1 MARFASGSAKRV
13 PLSTDALLLLDRIEA
28 LEMRSLAWGF
38 TSGSLTEDEALELL
52 GGGLSAEDA
61 LEELLEAR
69 LVSEQ
74 SSLSGGRRYRSRFA
88 EAVRLITA
96 NRQLFAN
103 KPWQGAP
110 RLVADF
116 RIDRRRRRFPRR
128 NRRPDEILA
137 NSGETIAPTPVRR
150 AIWNSLTGH
159 AGMRL
164 AAFQEHATLRLSL
177 RVDDGGTIVTA
188 GTGSGKTIAFYI
200 PAMLA
205 IGEAIGPE
213 RWVKALAIYPRVELL
228 KDQFAE
234 AFRMARAIDSALAS
248 NGKRPLS
255 IGALFRA
262 TPRHG
267 SAQELQDHGWTR
279 RGRDW
284 ACPWM
289 RCPGCDGE
297 MLWRGVDLDGA
308 RERLTCARPGCG
320 SQADERHVVLTRQKI
335 QQQPP
340 DLLFTTTEILNQR
353 LSDQWTRPVF
363 GIGSG
368 RKPFLA
374 LLDEV
379 HTYAGTGGAQAA
391 LTLRRWRHLLG
402 APVHWAGLSATLGD
416 AARFFADLTGAPT
429 DRVVEISP
437 ASDEFEEAGAEY
449 QILLRGDPASRA
461 SLLSTTIQTAM
472 IVSRV
477 LDPPGAHATSGAFGR
492 RAFLFT
498 DDLDVTNRL
507 FDDLRDAE
515 AYTIFGRPDQKR
527 QPLAALRAAGADDR
541 ARDLE
546 GQRWRLCEDIGHPL
560 NQRLVIGRTT
570 SQDAGVTPDANIIV
584 ATSALEVGFNDPQV
598 GAIIQHKAPRGMA
611 SFLQR
616 KGRAGR
622 DRAMRPLTVTVLSDY
637 GRDRALYQSY
647 ERLFDPELEP
657 QYLPVGNPYVLK
669 MQATFAFFDW
679 LAAETAGFEKA
690 WAWDILSRPIVQ
702 PSTPTSAVLMRVKAK
717 LARLVQGNQ
726 AEIDGLRAHL
736 MGALHI
742 NEQTAQGLLWEAP
755 RSILLEAAPTLV
767 RRLFRRWRLAFPTS
781 DASLDLHEPYHPL
794 PDFVP
799 RNLFS
804 DLSLP
809 EVRVLVPPATANHV
823 WRTETMPV
831 LQALRQLVPGRV
843 TRRFAFERGG
853 LSHWVPVDPALPIQ
867 ERLISDYAQEY
878 EFVGEFIAT
887 FNDLGDDGPLLVFRP
902 WTVRLDRVARTEA
915 LPSSNAQLTWR
926 TDIIARGDPVSVP
939 VSPRSPWRPF
949 VSNVDFHL
957 HRFRAGAAIRRF
969 APTAHAIVR
978 TVKDEFPVALHF
990 RSDDNRPAAIGFELE
1005 VDGFRLDVFLPAGEQ
1020 SSASLLSPKILR
1032 ESKLAYLRERFRD
1045 DARLPQELNT
1055 FQRDWLFQMLV
1066 AALAAVAAS
1075 EGDVAT
1081 IADDL
1086 LSDELIDGVF
1096 RDIMQG
1102 YFGALPLTLPDDMEE
1117 SFESDGSEE
1126 DDSQAEANAPQT
1138 PHAATR
1144 LQQALALHVARPEVR
1159 ERLRAIAREAHTL
1172 DLAAFEA
1179 WLRRLVLETLGE
1191 AMLQACIATAPRQA
1205 TMENLLVDIR
1215 EASDGRPASIWITET
1230 TLGGAGV
1237 LQSFAERFAGEPNSF
1252 FDAVEAALAPT
1263 DFELVDGGLR
1273 RILHLICI
1281 DQDVRNGI
1289 ACLRRTESHRES
1301 AEIWRELSSTLTRH
1315 GGVDLGHALVVAL
1328 NSRLLRPGADPALDD
1343 LLLALT
1349 ARWDN
1354 IENRLGMAVD
1364 LREFA
1369 YAVSRDAVWC
1379 DRVHA
1384 YLTANLPGAAASN
1397 VSVFA
1402 AVFGMLWPRES
1413 EVRRTSLSSYNPY
1426 RAARATD
1433 PAVVRELLLR
1443 RTVQTVDV
1451 SAPDWKE
1458 ALYDAFAADGVC
1470 RLRGSTA
1477 QARDLRA
1484 ALVLLGATPADVGVL
1499 QFFPVVE
1506 RIQRGEDCI
1515 LVDLLLRE
1523 HA

>member
-1 MARFASGSAKRV
+1 V
-13 PLSTDALLLLDRIEA
+13 PLSIDALLLLDRIEA

-38 TSGSLTEDEALELL
+38 TAGSLTEDETLELL
-52 GGGLSAEDA
+52 GGGLPAEDA
-61 LEELLEAR
+61 LEELLEAH

-74 SSLSGGRRYRSRFA
+74 ASLSGGRRYRSRFA

-103 KPWQGAP
+103 KPWQGAA

-116 RIDRRRRRFPRR
+116 RVDRRRRRFPRR
-128 NRRPDEILA
+128 DRQPEEILA
-137 NSGETIAPTPVRR
+137 ASGATIAHTPVRQ
-150 AIWNSLTGH
+150 AIWTALTGSC
-159 AGMRL
+159 GMRF
-164 AAFQEHATLRLSL
+164 ASFQERATVRLSQ
-177 RVDDGGTIVTA
+177 RVEDGGTIVTA
-188 GTGSGKTIAFYI
+188 GTGSGKTIAFYL

-205 IGEAIGPE
+205 IGEAIGSE
-213 RWVKALAIYPRVELL
+213 HWVKALAIYPRVELL

-234 AFRMARAIDSALAS
+234 AFRMARRIDDALS
-248 NGKRPLS
+248 ENRRRPLR

-284 ACPWM
+284 TCPWM
-289 RCPGCDGE
+289 RCPSCDGE
-297 MLWRGVDLDGA
+297 MLWRGVDLDGG
-308 RERLTCARPGCG
+308 RERLTCARPGCA
-320 SQADERHVVLTRQKI
+320 SQADERQVVLTRQKI

-353 LSDQWTRPVF
+353 LSDHWTRPVF

-368 RKPFLA
+368 RKPFFA

-402 APVHWAGLSATLGD
+402 VPVHWAGLSATLGD
-416 AARFFADLTGAPT
+416 AARFFADLTGAPI
-429 DRVVEISP
+429 DRVVEICP
-437 ASDEFEEAGAEY
+437 AADEFEESGADY
-449 QILLRGDPASRA
+449 QLLLRGDPASRA

-472 IVSRV
+472 LVSRV
-477 LDPPGAHATSGAFGR
+477 LDPPGVPASSGAFGR

-515 AYTIFGRPDQKR
+515 AYTIFGRPDQHR
-527 QPLAALRAAGADDR
+527 QPLSAIRAAGNDDR
-541 ARDLE
+541 ARDIE
-546 GQRWRLCEDIGHPL
+546 GQRWRLCEDIGHKL
-560 NQRLVIGRTT
+560 DQRLIIGRTS

-598 GAIIQHKAPRGMA
+598 GAVIQHKAPRGMA

-647 ERLFDPELEP
+647 ERLFDPQLEP

-679 LAAETAGFEKA
+679 LADETAGFEKA
-690 WAWDILSRPIVQ
+690 WAWDILSRPIDQ
-702 PSTPTSAVLMRVKAK
+702 PSTSTSAVINRVKAK
-717 LARLVQGNQ
+717 LGRLVQGDQ
-726 AEIDGLRAHL
+726 AEIDALRAHL
-736 MGALHI
+736 MGALHVDD
-742 NEQTAQGLLWEAP
+742 QTAQGLLWEAP

-767 RRLFRRWRLAFPTS
+767 RRIFRGWRLTFPT
-781 DASLDLHEPYHPL
+781 DVASLDLHEPYHPL

-809 EVRVLVPPATANHV
+809 EVRVMVPPATTNHE

-853 LSHWVPVDPALPIQ
+853 LSHWVPVDPAHPIQ
-867 ERLISDYAQEY
+867 ERRISDYAQEH
-878 EFVGEFIAT
+878 EFVGEFSAT
-887 FNDLGDDGPLLVFRP
+887 FNDRGDDGPLLVFRP
-902 WTVRLDRVARTEA
+902 WTVRLEKVTRSEA

-939 VSPRSPWRPF
+939 VAPRSPWRPF
-949 VSNVDFHL
+949 VSSIDFYL
-957 HRFRAGAAIRRF
+957 HRFRASAAVRRF
-969 APTAHAIVR
+969 APAAHATVR
-978 TVKDEFPVALHF
+978 TLKDEFAVALHF

-1005 VDGFRLDVFLPAGEQ
+1005 VDGFRLDVHLPAGEQ
-1020 SSASLLSPKILR
+1020 TGASLLSSQLLR
-1032 ESKLAYLRERFRD
+1032 ESKLAYLRERLVD
-1045 DARLPQELNT
+1045 DDKLPQELNS
-1055 FQRDWLFQMLV
+1055 FQRDWLFHLLV
-1066 AALAAVAAS
+1066 AALAAVATLGEDLS
-1075 EGDVAT
+1075 TVV
-1081 IADDL
+1081 DDL
-1086 LSDELIDGVF
+1086 LSDSRIDDVF
-1096 RDIMQG
+1096 HDVMQG
-1102 YFGALPLTLPDDMEE
+1102 YFGALPINLPDELED
-1117 SFESDGSEE
+1117 SSD
-1126 DDSQAEANAPQT
+1126 DDGDGENDVQAE
-1138 PHAATR
+1138 PHVSQGPRGATR
-1144 LQQALALHVARPEVR
+1144 LQMALMQHVARQDVR
-1159 ERLRAIAREAHTL
+1159 ERIRAIAQEALSL
-1172 DLAAFEA
+1172 DLVAFEA
-1179 WLRRLVLETLGE
+1179 WLQRLVLETLGE
-1191 AMLQACIATAPRQA
+1191 AMLQACIAAAPHHA
-1205 TMENLLVDIR
+1205 TLDNLLVDIR
-1215 EASDGRPASIWITET
+1215 EGLNGRPASIWITEA

-1237 LQSFAERFAGEPNSF
+1237 LQAFAERFAGEPNAF

-1273 RILHLICI
+1273 RILHLACS
-1281 DQDVRNGI
+1281 DQDVRSGM
-1289 ACLRRTESHRES
+1289 ARLRGTESHADS
-1301 AEIWRELSSTLTRH
+1301 AEVWRDLSSTLTRH
-1315 GGVDLGHALVVAL
+1315 GGVDLSHALVVAL
-1328 NSRLLRPGADPALDD
+1328 NSRLLRPGANAALDH
-1343 LLLALT
+1343 LLAGLSS
-1349 ARWDN
+1349 RWDS
-1354 IENRLGMAVD
+1354 IESRLGMAIG

-1369 YAVSRDAVWC
+1369 HAIRSDAIWH
-1379 DRVHA
+1379 DRLRA
-1384 YLTANLPGAAASN
+1384 YLAANLPGAAGSS
-1397 VSVFA
+1397 VSAFA
-1402 AVFGMLWPRES
+1402 AVSGMLWPRS
-1413 EVRRTSLSSYNPY
+1413 NEVRRSSLSSYNPY
-1426 RAARATD
+1426 RSGRTTD

-1443 RTVQTVDV
+1443 RKVQTVDI
-1451 SAPDWKE
+1451 SAMDWKE
-1458 ALYDAFAADGVC
+1458 GLYSALAADGAC
-1470 RLRGSTA
+1470 RLRASAA
-1477 QARDLRA
+1477 QMLELRA
-1484 ALVLLGATPADVGVL
+1484 ALILLAVTPADVGVL

-1506 RIQRGEDCI
+1506 RIQRGEDSV

>member
-1 MARFASGSAKRV
+1 M

-28 LEMRSLAWGF
+28 LEMRSVAWGF
-38 TSGSLTEDEALELL
+38 TAGSLTEDETLELL
-52 GGGLSAEDA
+52 GGGPPAEDA
-61 LEELLEAR
+61 LEELLEAH

-74 SSLSGGRRYRSRFA
+74 TSLSGGRRYRSRFA

-116 RIDRRRRRFPRR
+116 RVDRRRRRFPRR
-128 NRRPDEILA
+128 DRRPDAILA
-137 NSGETIAPTPVRR
+137 DSGATIAPTPVRQD
-150 AIWNSLTGH
+150 IWNALTRQN
-159 AGMRL
+159 GMRF
-164 AAFQEHATLRLSL
+164 AAFQERATVRLSQ
-177 RVDDGGTIVTA
+177 RVEDGGTIVTA
-188 GTGSGKTIAFYI
+188 GTGSGKTIAFYL

-213 RWVKALAIYPRVELL
+213 PWVKALAIYPRVELL

-234 AFRMARAIDSALAS
+234 AFRMARLIDDALAA
-248 NGKRPLS
+248 NRRRPLS

-267 SAQELQDHGWTR
+267 SAQELQDHGWAR

-289 RCPGCDGE
+289 RCPSCDGE
-297 MLWRGVDLDGA
+297 MLWRGVDLDGG
-308 RERLTCARPGCG
+308 RERLTCARPGCA
-320 SQADERHVVLTRQKI
+320 SQADERHIVLTRQKI

-353 LSDQWTRPVF
+353 LSDHWTRPVF

-368 RKPFLA
+368 RKPFIA

-416 AARFFADLTGAPT
+416 AARFFADLTGAPI

-437 ASDEFEEAGAEY
+437 AANEFEESGAEY
-449 QILLRGDPASRA
+449 QLLLRGDPASRA

-472 IVSRV
+472 LVSRV
-477 LDPPGAHATSGAFGR
+477 LDPPGAPTSSGAFGR

-515 AYTIFGRPDQKR
+515 AYTIFGRPDQTR
-527 QPLAALRAAGADDR
+527 QPLAAIRAAGNDDR
-541 ARDLE
+541 ARDIE
-546 GQRWRLCEDIGHPL
+546 GQRWRLCEDIGHNL
-560 NQRLVIGRTT
+560 DQRLVIGRTT
-570 SQDAGVTPDANIIV
+570 SQDAGVTPDSNIIV

-598 GAIIQHKAPRGMA
+598 GAVIQHKAPRGMA

-647 ERLFDPELEP
+647 ERLFDPQLES

-679 LAAETAGFEKA
+679 LAAGTAEFEKA
-690 WAWDILSRPIVQ
+690 WAWDILSRPIDK
-702 PSTPTSAVLMRVKAK
+702 PSPSTSAVITRVKAK
-717 LARLVQGNQ
+717 LGRLVQGNQ
-726 AEIDGLRAHL
+726 AEIDALRAHL
-736 MGALHI
+736 MGALHVDD
-742 NEQTAQGLLWEAP
+742 QTAQGLLWEAP

-767 RRLFRRWRLAFPTS
+767 RRMFRGWRLTFPT
-781 DASLDLHEPYHPL
+781 DVAALDLHEPYHPL

-809 EVRVLVPPATANHV
+809 EVRVLVPPATANHE

-853 LSHWVPVDPALPIQ
+853 LSHWVPVDPAHPIQ
-867 ERLISDYAQEY
+867 ERRISDYAQEH
-878 EFVGEFIAT
+878 EFVGEFSAT
-887 FNDLGDDGPLLVFRP
+887 FNDRGDEGPLLVFRP
-902 WTVRLDRVARTEA
+902 WTVRLEKVGRSEA

-939 VSPRSPWRPF
+939 VAPRSPWRPF
-949 VSNVDFHL
+949 VSSVDFYL
-957 HRFRAGAAIRRF
+957 HRFRASAAIRRF
-969 APTAHAIVR
+969 APTAHATVR
-978 TVKDEFPVALHF
+978 TLKDEFAVALHF

-1005 VDGFRLDVFLPAGEQ
+1005 VDGFRLDVRLPKGEQ
-1020 SSASLLSPKILR
+1020 TGASLLSPQLLR
-1032 ESKLAYLRERFRD
+1032 ESKLSYLRERFLD
-1045 DARLPQELNT
+1045 DNQLPQELNS
-1055 FQRDWLFQMLV
+1055 FQRDWLFQMLI
-1066 AALAAVAAS
+1066 AALADGAAS
-1075 EGDVAT
+1075 GGDLST
-1081 IADDL
+1081 SADDL
-1086 LSDELIDGVF
+1086 LSDSRIDGVF
-1096 RDIMQG
+1096 HDVMQG
-1102 YFGALPLTLPDDMEE
+1102 YFGAMPLSPPDDLEE
-1117 SFESDGSEE
+1117 NSE
-1126 DDSQAEANAPQT
+1126 DDGGGENDVQSEPNASQSAHGP
-1138 PHAATR
+1138 TR
-1144 LQQALALHVARPEVR
+1144 LQRTLMQHVARPDVR
-1159 ERLRAIAREAHTL
+1159 ERIRAIAREALSL
-1172 DLAAFEA
+1172 DLVAFEA
-1179 WLRRLVLETLGE
+1179 WLQRLVLETLGE
-1191 AMLQACIATAPRQA
+1191 AMLQACIAAAPRQA
-1205 TMENLLVDIR
+1205 TLDNLLVDIR
-1215 EASDGRPASIWITET
+1215 EGMDDRPASIWITET

-1237 LQSFAERFAGEPNSF
+1237 LQSFAERFAGEPNAF

-1273 RILHLICI
+1273 RILDLAGS
-1281 DQDVRNGI
+1281 DQDVRSGM
-1289 ACLRRTESHRES
+1289 ALLRQTESHAAA
-1301 AEIWRELSSTLTRH
+1301 AEVWRELSATLTRH
-1315 GGVDLGHALVVAL
+1315 GGVDLSHALVVAL
-1328 NSRLLRPGADPALDD
+1328 NSRLLRPGANAALDH
-1343 LLLALT
+1343 LLASLST
-1349 ARWDN
+1349 LWDR
-1354 IENRLGMAVD
+1354 IENSLGMAIG

-1369 YAVSRDAVWC
+1369 YAVGSDAAWC
-1379 DRVHA
+1379 DRVRA
-1384 YLTANLPGAAASN
+1384 YLAANLPGAAAFN

-1402 AVFGMLWPRES
+1402 AVFGMLWPRAN
-1413 EVRRTSLSSYNPY
+1413 EVRRSSLSSYNPY
-1426 RAARATD
+1426 RATRTTD

-1443 RTVQTVDV
+1443 RKVQTVDI
-1451 SAPDWKE
+1451 SAMDWKE
-1458 ALYDAFAADGVC
+1458 TLQTALAADGAC
-1470 RLRGSTA
+1470 RLRASTT
-1477 QARDLRA
+1477 QVRQLRA
-1484 ALVLLGATPADVGVL
+1484 ALIWLGAKPADVGVL

-1506 RIQRGEDCI
+1506 RIQRGEDCV
-1515 LVDLLLRE
+1515 LVDLVLRE

>member
-1 MARFASGSAKRV
+1 MSLSA
-13 PLSTDALLLLDRIEA
+13 DAILLLDRIEA

-38 TSGSLTEDEALELL
+38 TSGSLTEDEALGLL
-52 GGGLSAEDA
+52 GGGLRAEDA

-74 SSLSGGRRYRSRFA
+74 TSLSGGRRYRSRIA
-88 EAVRLITA
+88 EAVRLIAA
-96 NRQLFAN
+96 NRQLFPN

-128 NRRPDEILA
+128 DRRPDDVLA
-137 NSGETIAPTPVRR
+137 NSGEIIAPTTIRR
-150 AIWNSLTGH
+150 AIWSSLTGH
-159 AGMRL
+159 PGMHL
-164 AAFQEHATLRLSL
+164 AAFQERAAVRLSL
-177 RVDDGGTIVTA
+177 RVEDGGTIVTA

-205 IGEAIGPE
+205 IGEVIGPE

-262 TPRHG
+262 TPRQS
-267 SAQELQDHGWTR
+267 SAKELRDHGWTQ

-289 RCPGCDGE
+289 RCPSCDGE
-297 MLWRGVDLDGA
+297 MLWRGADLDA
-308 RERLTCARPGCG
+308 AKERLTCARPGCG
-320 SQADERHVVLTRQKI
+320 SQADDRHIVLTRQRI

-353 LSDQWTRPVF
+353 MSDQWTRPVF
-363 GIGSG
+363 GIGTG

-416 AARFFADLTGAPT
+416 AARFFADLTGAST

-437 ASDEFEEAGAEY
+437 TSDEFEEAGAEY
-449 QILLRGDPASRA
+449 QLVLRGDPASRA

-472 IVSRV
+472 LVSRV
-477 LDPPGAHATSGAFGR
+477 LDPPGARAASGAFGR

-515 AYTIFGRPDQKR
+515 AYTIFGNPDQNR
-527 QPLAALRAAGADDR
+527 LPLAALRAAGTDDR
-541 ARDLE
+541 PRDLE
-546 GQRWRLCEDIGHPL
+546 GQRWRMCEDIGHAL
-560 NQRLVIGRTT
+560 DQRLIIGRTT
-570 SQDAGVTPDANIIV
+570 SQDAGVTPNANIIV
-584 ATSALEVGFNDPQV
+584 ATSALEVGFNDPDV

-622 DRAMRPLTVTVLSDY
+622 DRAMRPIAVTVLSDY

-647 ERLFDPELEP
+647 ERLFDPQLEP

-690 WAWDILSRPIVQ
+690 WAWDILSRPIDQ
-702 PSTPTSAVLMRVKAK
+702 PSTSVAAVLQRVKAK
-717 LARLVQGNQ
+717 LGRLVRGDD
-726 AEIDGLRAHL
+726 AEIDSLRAHL
-736 MGALHI
+736 MGALRI
-742 NEQTAQGLLWEAP
+742 DEETAQELLWGAP
-755 RSILLEAAPTLV
+755 RSLLLEAAPTLV
-767 RRLFRRWRLAFPTS
+767 RRLFRRWRLAFPVGET
-781 DASLDLHEPYHPL
+781 SLDLHEPYHPL

-804 DLSLP
+804 DLNLP
-809 EVRVLVPPATANHV
+809 EVRVLVPPATANHD
-823 WRTETMPV
+823 WRTELLPV

-853 LSHWVPVDPALPIQ
+853 LSHWVPVNPAIPVQ
-867 ERLISDYAQEY
+867 ERRISDYAQEH
-878 EFVGEFIAT
+878 EFVGEFTAT
-887 FNDLGDDGPLLVFRP
+887 INDRGDDGPLLVFRP
-902 WTVRLDRVARTEA
+902 WTVRLEKVARSEA

-926 TDIIARGDPVSVP
+926 TDIVARGDPVSVP
-939 VSPRSPWRPF
+939 VSPRSAWRPF
-949 VSNVDFHL
+949 VSSVDFYL
-957 HRFRAGAAIRRF
+957 HRFRASAAVRRF
-969 APTAHAIVR
+969 APIAHATVR
-978 TVKDEFPVALHF
+978 TLKDEFTVALHF
-990 RSDDNRPAAIGFELE
+990 RSDDNRAAAIGFEIE
-1005 VDGFRLDVFLPAGEQ
+1005 VDGFRLDLVLPSGEQ
-1020 SSASLLSPKILR
+1020 SCASLLSPQTLR
-1032 ESKLAYLRERFRD
+1032 GSRLAYLRELFRD
-1045 DARLPQELNT
+1045 DSRLPPELNT
-1055 FQRDWLFQMLV
+1055 FQRDWLFHMLV
-1066 AALAAVAAS
+1066 AVLAAGVASGREVAS
-1075 EGDVAT
+1075 V
-1081 IADDL
+1081 ADDL
-1086 LSDELIDGVF
+1086 LSESRIDDVF
-1096 RDIMQG
+1096 RGVMHG
-1102 YFGALPLTLPDDMEE
+1102 YFGPLPLTLPEDADEDYEE
-1117 SFESDGSEE
+1117 HGSEAE
-1126 DDSQAEANAPQT
+1126 DDQAESSALQAL
-1138 PHAATR
+1138 HAAPR
-1144 LQQALALHVARPEVR
+1144 LQKALASHLARPEVR
-1159 ERLRAIAREAHTL
+1159 EGLRAIVREALTP
-1172 DLAAFEA
+1172 DLSAFDS

-1191 AMLQACIATAPRQA
+1191 AMLQACIAAAPRQA
-1205 TMENLLVDIR
+1205 TLDNLLVDVR
-1215 EASDGRPASIWITET
+1215 EASEDRPASIWITET

-1252 FDAVEAALAPT
+1252 FNAVEAALAPT

-1273 RILHLICI
+1273 RILSLAVAE
-1281 DQDVRNGI
+1281 QDVRSGMTR
-1289 ACLRRTESHRES
+1289 LRATESHSES
-1301 AEIWRELSSTLTRH
+1301 VAIWRELSLALTKH
-1315 GGVDLGHALVVAL
+1315 GGVDLSHALVAAL
-1328 NSRLLRPGADPALDD
+1328 NSRLLRPGAGPAFDE
-1343 LLLALT
+1343 LLAGLT
-1349 ARWDN
+1349 THWDSL
-1354 IENRLGMAVD
+1354 ENRLGMAVG

-1369 YAVSRDAVWC
+1369 HAVGSDNVWG
-1379 DRVHA
+1379 DRVQA
-1384 YLTANLPGAAASN
+1384 FIAANLPGAAAAN

-1413 EVRRTSLSSYNPY
+1413 EVRRTSLSAYNPY

-1443 RTVQTVDV
+1443 RTVRTVDL
-1451 SAPDWKE
+1451 STPIWKE
-1458 ALYDAFAADGVC
+1458 ELSAALADDGAC
-1470 RLRGSTA
+1470 RLRASAT
-1477 QARDLRA
+1477 QTRKLRA
-1484 ALVLLGATPADVGVL
+1484 ALVMLAATPADVGVL

-1506 RIQRGEDCI
+1506 RIQRGEDCV

-1523 HA
+1523 HT

>member
-1 MARFASGSAKRV
+1 
-13 PLSTDALLLLDRIEA
+13 
-28 LEMRSLAWGF
+28 MRSLAWGF
-38 TSGSLTEDEALELL
+38 TSGLLTEDETLELI
-52 GGGLSAEDA
+52 GGGLRAEDA

-69 LVSEQ
+69 LVSELT
-74 SSLSGGRRYRSRFA
+74 SLSGGRCYRSRLA

-96 NRQLFAN
+96 NRQLFPN

-128 NRRPDEILA
+128 DRRPDDVLA
-137 NSGETIAPTPVRR
+137 DSGEIIAPTPVRR
-150 AIWNSLTGH
+150 AVWNSLTGH
-159 AGMRL
+159 PGMQL
-164 AAFQEHATLRLSL
+164 AAFQERATVRLSM
-177 RVDDGGTIVTA
+177 RVEDGGTIVTA

-213 RWVKALAIYPRVELL
+213 HWVKALAIYPRVELL

-234 AFRMARAIDSALAS
+234 AFRMARAIDGALAS
-248 NGKRPLS
+248 NGRRPIS

-262 TPRHG
+262 TPRHA
-267 SAQELQDHGWTR
+267 SAKELQDHGWTK

-284 ACPWM
+284 TCPWM
-289 RCPGCDGE
+289 RCPSCDGE

-320 SQADERHVVLTRQKI
+320 SQTDERHVVLTRQRI

-353 LSDQWTRPVF
+353 ISDQWTRPVF
-363 GIGSG
+363 GIGSS

-416 AARFFADLTGAPT
+416 AARFFADLTGASN

-437 ASDEFEEAGAEY
+437 ASDEFEETGAEY
-449 QILLRGDPASRA
+449 QLLLRGDPASRA

-472 IVSRV
+472 LVSRV
-477 LDPPGAHATSGAFGR
+477 LDPPNAHAASGAFGR

-515 AYTIFGRPDQKR
+515 AYTIFGIPDQNR

-546 GQRWRLCEDIGHPL
+546 GQRWRICEDIGHRL
-560 NQRLVIGRTT
+560 DQRLIIGRTT
-570 SQDAGVTPDANIIV
+570 SQDAGVSPDANVIV
-584 ATSALEVGFNDPQV
+584 ATSALEVGFNDPHV

-616 KGRAGR
+616 RGRAGR
-622 DRAMRPLTVTVLSDY
+622 ARAMRPLTVTVLSDY

-647 ERLFDPELEP
+647 ERLFDPQLEP

-679 LAAETAGFEKA
+679 LAAETVGFEKA
-690 WAWDILSRPIVQ
+690 WAWDILSRPIDN
-702 PSTPTSAVLMRVKAK
+702 PSTSVAAVLQRVKAK
-717 LARLVQGNQ
+717 LGKLVQGDD
-726 AEIDGLRAHL
+726 AETDSLRAHL
-736 MGALHI
+736 MGALRI
-742 NEQTAQGLLWEAP
+742 DEPTAQGLLWGAP
-755 RSILLEAAPTLV
+755 RSLLLEAAPTLV
-767 RRLFRRWRLAFPTS
+767 RRLFRRWRLAFPAGDS
-781 DASLDLHEPYHPL
+781 LLDLHEPYHPL

-809 EVRVLVPPATANHV
+809 EVRVLIPPATANHD

-831 LQALRQLVPGRV
+831 LQALRQFVPGRV

-853 LSHWVPVDPALPIQ
+853 LSHWVPVDPAVPVQ
-867 ERLISDYAQEY
+867 ERRISDYAHEH
-878 EFVGEFIAT
+878 EFVGEFFAT
-887 FNDLGDDGPLLVFRP
+887 LNDRGDDGPLLVFRP
-902 WTVRLDRVARTEA
+902 WTVRLEKVARSEA

-926 TDIIARGDPVSVP
+926 TDIVARGDPVSVP
-939 VSPRSPWRPF
+939 VAPRSPWRPF
-949 VSNVDFHL
+949 VSSVDFYL
-957 HRFRAGAAIRRF
+957 HRFRASAAVRRF
-969 APTAHAIVR
+969 APTAHAAVR
-978 TVKDEFPVALHF
+978 TLKDEFSVALHF
-990 RSDDNRPAAIGFELE
+990 RSDDNRAAAIGFELE
-1005 VDGFRLDVFLPAGEQ
+1005 VDGFRLDVVLPSGEQ
-1020 SSASLLSPKILR
+1020 ISAGLLSPQTLR
-1032 ESKLAYLRERFRD
+1032 GSKLAYLRERFRD
-1045 DARLPQELNT
+1045 DAQLPPELNS
-1055 FQRDWLFQMLV
+1055 FQRDWLFQLLTAALV
-1066 AALAAVAAS
+1066 AGVAT
-1075 EGDVAT
+1075 GRDVASLE
-1081 IADDL
+1081 DDL
-1086 LSDELIDGVF
+1086 FSDAHIDDVF
-1096 RDIMQG
+1096 RDVMHG
-1102 YFGALPLTLPDDMEE
+1102 YFGALPFSLPDDADED
-1117 SFESDGSEE
+1117 FEGDGSEE
-1126 DDSQAEANAPQT
+1126 EDDEGESPASQT
-1138 PHAATR
+1138 LHAAPR
-1144 LQQALALHVARPEVR
+1144 LQKALALHLARPEVR
-1159 ERLRAIAREAHTL
+1159 ERLRAIAREALTF
-1172 DLAAFEA
+1172 DVAAFNF

-1191 AMLQACIATAPRQA
+1191 AMLQACIAAAPRQA
-1205 TMENLLVDIR
+1205 TLDNLLVDIR
-1215 EASDGRPASIWITET
+1215 EASEAHPASIWITET

-1237 LQSFAERFAGEPNSF
+1237 LESFAERFAGEANSF

-1273 RILHLICI
+1273 RILSLAGAE
-1281 DQDVRNGI
+1281 QDVRNGM
-1289 ACLRRTESHRES
+1289 ARLRATESHSES
-1301 AEIWRELSSTLTRH
+1301 AAIWRALSSTLTKH
-1315 GGVDLGHALVVAL
+1315 GGVDLNHALVVAL
-1328 NSRLLRPGADPALDD
+1328 NSRLLRPGADPALDE
-1343 LLLALT
+1343 LLAALT
-1349 ARWDN
+1349 THWDSL
-1354 IENRLGMAVD
+1354 ENRLGMAVG

-1369 YAVSRDAVWC
+1369 YAVSSEKVWG
-1379 DRVHA
+1379 DRVRA
-1384 YLTANLPGAAASN
+1384 YIAANLPGAAAAN

-1413 EVRRTSLSSYNPY
+1413 EVRRTSLSAYNPY

-1443 RTVQTVDV
+1443 RTIRTVDL
-1451 SAPDWKE
+1451 STPDWKE
-1458 ALYDAFAADGVC
+1458 ALYAAFAEDGAC
-1470 RLRGSTA
+1470 RLRASTA
-1477 QARDLRA
+1477 QARELRA
-1484 ALVLLGATPADVGVL
+1484 ALVLLGTTPADVGVL

>member
-1 MARFASGSAKRV
+1 MSGSANLV
-13 PLSTDALLLLDRIEA
+13 PLSTDALLLLDRIET

-38 TSGSLTEDEALELL
+38 TAGSLTEDETLELL
-52 GGGLSAEDA
+52 GGGLPAEDA
-61 LEELLEAR
+61 LEELLDAH

-74 SSLSGGRRYRSRFA
+74 TSLSGGRRYRSRFA

-116 RIDRRRRRFPRR
+116 RVDRRRRRFPRR
-128 NRRPDEILA
+128 DRRPDEILA
-137 NSGETIAPTPVRR
+137 DSEATIAATPVRR
-150 AIWNSLTGH
+150 AIWNSLTSQ
-159 AGMRL
+159 AGMHL
-164 AAFQEHATLRLSL
+164 AAFQERATVRLSQ
-177 RVDDGGTIVTA
+177 RVEDGGTIVTA
-188 GTGSGKTIAFYI
+188 GTGSGKTIAFYL

-205 IGEAIGPE
+205 IGDAIGPE
-213 RWVKALAIYPRVELL
+213 HWVKALAIYPRVELL

-234 AFRMARAIDSALAS
+234 AFRMARLTDGALAS

-267 SAQELQDHGWTR
+267 SAQELQDHGWIR

-289 RCPGCDGE
+289 RCPSCDGE
-297 MLWRGVDLDGA
+297 MLWRGVDLDSD
-308 RERLTCARPGCG
+308 RERLTCARPDCA

-353 LSDQWTRPVF
+353 LSDHWTRPVF

-368 RKPFLA
+368 RKPFIA

-402 APVHWAGLSATLGD
+402 MPVHWAGLSATLGD
-416 AARFFADLTGAPT
+416 AARFFADLTGAPI

-437 ASDEFEEAGAEY
+437 GSDEFEESGADY
-449 QILLRGDPASRA
+449 QLLLRGDPASRA

-472 IVSRV
+472 LVSRV
-477 LDPPGAHATSGAFGR
+477 MDPPGAPASSGAFGR

-527 QPLAALRAAGADDR
+527 QPLASIRAAGTDDR
-541 ARDLE
+541 ARDIE
-546 GQRWRLCEDIGHPL
+546 GQRWRLCEDIGHTL
-560 NQRLVIGRTT
+560 DQRLIIGRTT

-598 GAIIQHKAPRGMA
+598 GAVIQHKAPRGMA

-647 ERLFDPELEP
+647 ERLFDPQLEP

-690 WAWDILSRPIVQ
+690 WAWDILSRPIDQ
-702 PSTPTSAVLMRVKAK
+702 PSTSTSVVIKRVKAH
-717 LARLVQGNQ
+717 LARLVQGDQ
-726 AEIDGLRAHL
+726 VEIDALRTHL
-736 MGALHI
+736 MGALHVDD
-742 NEQTAQGLLWEAP
+742 QTAQGLLWEAP

-767 RRLFRRWRLAFPTS
+767 RRLFRGWRLAFPTIV
-781 DASLDLHEPYHPL
+781 ASLDLHEPYHPL

-809 EVRVLVPPATANHV
+809 EVRVLVPPATANHE

-831 LQALRQLVPGRV
+831 LQALRQLVPGRI

-853 LSHWVPVDPALPIQ
+853 LSHWVPVDPAQPIQ
-867 ERLISDYAQEY
+867 ERRISDYAQEH
-878 EFVGEFIAT
+878 EFVGEFAAT
-887 FNDLGDDGPLLVFRP
+887 FNDRGDDGPLLVFRP
-902 WTVRLDRVARTEA
+902 WTVRLEKVARSEA

-939 VSPRSPWRPF
+939 VAPRSPWRPF
-949 VSNVDFHL
+949 VSSIDFYL
-957 HRFRAGAAIRRF
+957 HKFRSSAAIRRF
-969 APTAHAIVR
+969 APTAHATVR
-978 TVKDEFPVALHF
+978 TLKDEFAVALHF

-1005 VDGFRLDVFLPAGEQ
+1005 VDGFRLDVVLPAGEQ
-1020 SSASLLSPKILR
+1020 TGASLLSPHLLR
-1032 ESKLAYLRERFRD
+1032 ESKLAYLRERFLD
-1045 DARLPQELNT
+1045 DDRLPQDLNS

-1075 EGDVAT
+1075 AGDVST
-1081 IADDL
+1081 GADDL
-1086 LSDELIDGVF
+1086 LSDPRIDGVF
-1096 RDIMQG
+1096 HDVMQG
-1102 YFGALPLTLPDDMEE
+1102 YFGALPLNFPDDVEDSSE
-1117 SFESDGSEE
+1117 DDGSDEN
-1126 DDSQAEANAPQT
+1126 DVRSDPSASQT
-1138 PHAATR
+1138 PHGATR
-1144 LQQALALHVARPEVR
+1144 LQKALMQHVARQDVR
-1159 ERLRAIAREAHTL
+1159 ERIRAIAREALAL
-1172 DLAAFEA
+1172 DLVAFEA
-1179 WLRRLVLETLGE
+1179 WLQRLVLETLGE
-1191 AMLQACIATAPRQA
+1191 AMLQACIAAAPRQA
-1205 TMENLLVDIR
+1205 TLDNLLVDIR
-1215 EASDGRPASIWITET
+1215 EGSDGRPASIWITET

-1237 LQSFAERFAGEPNSF
+1237 LQSFAERFAGEPNAF
-1252 FDAVEAALAPT
+1252 FDAVEAAIAPT

-1273 RILHLICI
+1273 RILDLACS
-1281 DQDVRNGI
+1281 DQDVRSGM
-1289 ACLRRTESHRES
+1289 ARLRGTESHAAS

-1315 GGVDLGHALVVAL
+1315 GGVDLSHALVVAL
-1328 NSRLLRPGADPALDD
+1328 NSRLLRPGADAALDH
-1343 LLLALT
+1343 LLAGLT
-1349 ARWDN
+1349 ALWDS
-1354 IENRLGMAVD
+1354 IENRLGMAIG

-1369 YAVSRDAVWC
+1369 HAIGRDTAWC
-1379 DRVHA
+1379 DRVRA
-1384 YLTANLPGAAASN
+1384 YLAANLPGAAASN

-1402 AVFGMLWPRES
+1402 AVFGMLWPRAS
-1413 EVRRTSLSSYNPY
+1413 EVRRSSLSSYNPY
-1426 RAARATD
+1426 RSARTTD

-1443 RTVQTVDV
+1443 RTVQTVDI
-1451 SAPDWKE
+1451 STTDWKE
-1458 ALYDAFAADGVC
+1458 ALYAALAADGAC
-1470 RLRGSTA
+1470 RLRASTA
-1477 QARDLRA
+1477 LLRDLRA
-1484 ALVLLGATPADVGVL
+1484 ALILLGATPANVGVL

-1506 RIQRGEDCI
+1506 RIQRGENCVLI
-1515 LVDLLLRE
+1515 DLLLRE